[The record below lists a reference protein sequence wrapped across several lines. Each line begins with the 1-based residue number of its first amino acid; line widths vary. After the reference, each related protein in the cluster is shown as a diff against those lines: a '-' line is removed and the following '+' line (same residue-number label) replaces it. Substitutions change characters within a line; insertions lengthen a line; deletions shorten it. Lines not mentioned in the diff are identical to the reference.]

1 MALNLMEAVSG
12 HISPDLVQKAAS
24 ASGES
29 PEGTRTAMLGAV
41 PTLFAGLAHSAA
53 TPGGASGVLALVTR
67 AATKPKEVGGQAL
80 LSGVFGSHSERV
92 TDALA
97 SHSGVKPSSAAGILA
112 LLGPLALGAIGKES
126 ASRGLSAGGLCE
138 LLFSHKKAIID
149 NPYVPKGLAGALG
162 LGSLAEIGGPAAA
175 VAGPT
180 VSTVETT
187 RPERTVVER
196 TKERIREPIPEPVRP
211 SKWPIMLLP
220 ALLLGVLALWG
231 LSNMFRGRPQMPEA
245 NPQNPTMRQ
254 GVQERQGPPGVV
266 QPPATEGAPA
276 PQAPPAAAAPEPAH
290 AQPAHPEAALPQTKI
305 QFEVG
310 STKMTPP
317 SSESVNALENY
328 LKSNPDSVIHIE
340 GFADSTGNTA
350 ANDNLSKNRALAL
363 KNALVAKGIDANR
376 IETSGMG
383 ESNPVAPNDN
393 ASDRAHNRRVEVTLV
408 H

>member
-1 MALNLMEAVSG
+1 MEAVSG

-24 ASGES
+24 AFGES

-41 PTLFAGLAHSAA
+41 PTLFAGLAHSAS

-67 AATKPKEVGGQAL
+67 AATKPKEVGGQGL

-97 SHSGVKPSSAAGILA
+97 SHAGVRSSSAAGILA

-126 ASRGLSAGGLCE
+126 ASRGLSAGGLGE
-138 LLFSHKKAIID
+138 LLFGHKKAIID
-149 NPYVPKGLAGALG
+149 NPNVPKGLAGALG
-162 LGSLAEIGGPAAA
+162 LGSLAELGGPAAA

-180 VSTVETT
+180 VSTVETA
-187 RPERTVVER
+187 RPERTVVEK

-231 LSNMFRGRPQMPEA
+231 LSNMFRGRPQMPEV
-245 NPQNPTMRQ
+245 NTQNPTMRQ
-254 GVQERQGPPGVV
+254 GVQEGQGAPAV
-266 QPPATEGAPA
+266 QPPATPGAAA
-276 PQAPPAAAAPEPAH
+276 PQAPPAAAPEPAH
-290 AQPAHPEAALPQTKI
+290 AEPPHPEAALPETKI
-305 QFEVG
+305 HFEVG
-310 STKMTPP
+310 STNMTAP
-317 SSESVNALENY
+317 SSESVNALEQY

-350 ANDNLSKNRALAL
+350 ANDNLSKNRALAV